1 MNNPD
6 RLTTNTEN
14 IEQNTETVQS
24 AIETIN
30 DVEHFIEEKL
40 NLEGAE
46 KTTAVDDALL
56 YAVQNSHE
64 NSLVEKAVET
74 VVIEGALEESGDK
87 QTSGENP
94 IIDLEKAG
102 YDESVSKTINKFRD
116 DKLPNG
122 RNISSLA
129 VNIIDRYEKHQRQLI
144 ESQKNILRSDWA
156 WESVVQEKQRKTT
169 PSITGMAIRNM
180 IDTKTIKRVFPKIHA
195 KIENKREGEA
205 MFVAADEYANELIS
219 EIAAKELVKKE
230 AIERENAMFAKM
242 QAERELGQKSS
253 DEFRKKMH
261 EEKLRAIDLAESQL
275 NESLCDITSLES
287 AINNGDTD
295 ISKHEITSKD
305 DKVLTVYDLNGHDF
319 RYLTT
324 NIRYKEKYK
333 GANISKHLCEHP
345 EFWVRHQG
353 SIKHEKYSGEYGD
366 TPIEEQGGTSLSVSY
381 FDTNKN
387 LSAAVYNSDM
397 ESRAIRY
404 GFSNI
409 RNGGL
414 VDLARGDMVS
424 DHRIENHTMPIIST
438 EINNYPEW
446 LAGNAGRGPSEYNEI
461 LLRRYDQNGI
471 PKPPDFMV
479 TYNNQ
484 ISDYVKKHAEY
495 FNIPIVNI
503 NASHYDSYR
512 QKHLD

>member
-1 MNNPD
+1 MNNPEQ
-6 RLTTNTEN
+6 LTANTEN
-14 IEQNTETVQS
+14 IEQNTETVQV

-30 DVEHFIEEKL
+30 DIEHFIEEKL
-40 NLEGAE
+40 NLEGSE
-46 KTTAVDDALL
+46 KTAAVDDALL

-74 VVIEGALEESGDK
+74 VVVEGALEESGDK

-94 IIDLEKAG
+94 IIDLEKSG
-102 YDESVSKTINKFRD
+102 YNENVSKTINKFRD

-122 RNISSLA
+122 RSISSLA

-144 ESQKNILRSDWA
+144 ESQKDILRSDWA
-156 WESVVQEKQRKTT
+156 WESVVQEKQKT
-169 PSITGMAIRNM
+169 PSITGMAIRN
-180 IDTKTIKRVFPKIHA
+180 IISTKAIKKAFPKIHA
-195 KIENKREGEA
+195 NVEKKREGEA
-205 MFVAADEYANELIS
+205 MFVASDEYANELIS

-261 EEKLRAIDLAESQL
+261 EEELRAIDLAESQL

-295 ISKHEITSKD
+295 ISKYEITSND

-319 RYLTT
+319 RYLMT
-324 NIRYKEKYK
+324 NIRYKDLDVKYK

-345 EFWVRHQG
+345 EFWMRHQS
-353 SIKHEKYSGEYGD
+353 SIKHERYSDEYAD

-387 LSAAVYNSDM
+387 LSAAVYNN
-397 ESRAIRY
+397 EFRAIRY

-409 RNGGL
+409 RKGDL

-424 DHRIENHTMPIIST
+424 NHRIENYTMPIIYT
-438 EINNYPEW
+438 EIDNYPEW
-446 LAGNAGRGPSEYNEI
+446 LTGNAGMGPSEYNEI

-479 TYNNQ
+479 TYNNL
-484 ISDYVKKHAEY
+484 ITDYVKKHAEY
-495 FNIPIVNI
+495 FNIPIINI
-503 NASHYDSYR
+503 NASHYDSY
-512 QKHLD
+512 L